1 MKPIYYLQYRQY
13 KRTSEPGFPTQRRLA
28 RPRWEARRG
37 SGSAGWNCGPVSG
50 LPLR

>member
-1 MKPIYYLQYRQY
+1 MKPIYGLQHRQY
-13 KRTSEPGFPTQRRLA
+13 NRTSKPGFPMQRHLA

-37 SGSAGWNCGPVSG
+37 SGSAGGNCGPVSG